1 MPVNKKNLLK
11 KDKMKKSAAL
21 VASGLLAL
29 TLTGCAGQFDLFQ
42 KAYDTCGT
50 SSGVSLSDNG
60 TTISVD
66 TMGEE
71 DWSGATYSDLVCII
85 DAVGTPSY
93 INENIMSTR
102 ALDGRQTQEFDGIE
116 VSYSYHP
123 DSGMDIVF
131 HKK

>member
-1 MPVNKKNLLK
+1 
-11 KDKMKKSAAL
+11 MKKYIAL
-21 VASGLLAL
+21 VAAGAVAL
-29 TLTGCAGQFDLFQ
+29 TLTGCAGSFDLFQ
-42 KAYDTCGT
+42 KAYDTCGAT
-50 SSGVSLSDNG
+50 SGVSVSDNG

-71 DWSGATYSDLVCII
+71 DYAGATYDDLVCVI

-93 INENIMSTR
+93 ITNSIMSVR

-123 DSGMDIVF
+123 DNGMDIVF